1 MTVSSAL
8 LRGVGG
14 VTLLAVLF
22 AAFTPAPNAAVR
34 ALGARTQMERADAI
48 VVLGSGVRAGGDL
61 TGTSLRRMMH
71 AVVLYRRG
79 LAPLLVL
86 SGPANAV
93 GIVESHVRDELA
105 RALGIP
111 ASAIVIADRART
123 TQEEAQETAAML
135 APRGVRRV
143 LVVSDSLHLVR
154 SVGVFERAGL
164 AVFTA
169 PIDDPSSTDDKP
181 EDRLELT
188 RAALREVLARLY
200 YRTARYY

>member
-1 MTVSSAL
+1 MTVSCAL
-8 LRGVGG
+8 LRGVGA
-14 VTLLAVLF
+14 VTLLAVLL

-34 ALGARTQMERADAI
+34 ALGARTRMERADAI

-61 TGTSLRRMMH
+61 TSSSLRRMIH

-79 LAPLLVL
+79 LAPLLVV
-86 SGPANAV
+86 SGPANSL

-105 RALGIP
+105 RALGVP
-111 ASAIVIADRART
+111 AAAIVVADRART

-164 AVFTA
+164 VVFTA
-169 PIDDPSSTDDKP
+169 AIDDPVNSDDKP
-181 EDRLELT
+181 ESRLELT

-200 YRTARYY
+200 YRAARYY

>member
-1 MTVSSAL
+1 MTVSCAL
-8 LRGVGG
+8 LRGVGA
-14 VTLLAVLF
+14 VTLVALLL

-34 ALGARTQMERADAI
+34 ALGARTRMERADAI

-61 TGTSLRRMMH
+61 TGSSLRRMMH

-86 SGPANAV
+86 SGPANSL

-105 RALGIP
+105 RALGVP
-111 ASAIVIADRART
+111 AAAIVITDRART
-123 TQEEAQETAAML
+123 TQEEAQETAATL

-164 AVFTA
+164 VVFTA

-181 EDRLELT
+181 EARLELT

>member
-1 MTVSSAL
+1 MSVSSAL

-14 VTLLAVLF
+14 VTLLAVIV
-22 AAFTPAPNAAVR
+22 AAFTPAPNAVVR
-34 ALGARTQMERADAI
+34 ALGARTRMERADAI

-61 TGTSLRRMMH
+61 TGSSLRRMMH

-86 SGPANAV
+86 SGPANSV

-111 ASAIVIADRART
+111 AAAIVIADRART
-123 TQEEAQETAAML
+123 TQEEARETAAML

-143 LVVSDSLHLVR
+143 LIVSDSLHLVR

-164 AVFTA
+164 VVFTA
-169 PIDDPSSTDDKP
+169 AIDDPSSTDDKP
-181 EDRLELT
+181 EARLELT